1 MITSVNDIIKS
12 LKANNS
18 ILVKKQIISD
28 NKDHGTFLNV
38 LYLSLDPSIV
48 FDVKKLPDYIPAE
61 IPTKT
66 LYQALEKIKDVYTR
80 KVTGHRALHFIKSL
94 LEELNKDD
102 AEVLC
107 KVILK
112 DLDCGVQE
120 KIVNAVIPGHI
131 KDEPYMRCSLIDSKT
146 AKNITS
152 FETHGYAVSEV
163 KMDGQY
169 LNCAVVEDTSLF
181 TSRNGKVYDFQ
192 ECLDADLT
200 DIAESIKS
208 SDPRFSSGV
217 VFMGEGTVV
226 DDDGNIL
233 PRETGNGIIQKAG
246 KGTMSYREACDV
258 RFIVW
263 DVVPLDAYM
272 ERIWNVERK
281 ERREIIESAISA
293 TQSTKVR
300 MVKYKK
306 VLDIKEAFEYNAE
319 EMENG
324 EEGTILKCESGIWKS
339 HTSPKQLKMKLKMQF
354 DLRIVGFNEGK
365 KKRAGMLG
373 SIMLE
378 SEDGIITVN
387 CGSGIKEKDHEW
399 TFKSIWERK
408 DELLGKILTV
418 ESNEL
423 TIDKRTK
430 RRKVFLPIFIEF
442 RFDKD
447 TCDDYERILEIRASA
462 IEVLM
467 QTMLVNIANSP
478 KSKKK

>member
-1 MITSVNDIIKS
+1 MINDIIKK
-12 LKANNS
+12 LKSNSS

-28 NKDHGTFLNV
+28 NKDNGTFLNV
-38 LYLSLDPSIV
+38 LSLALDPSIV
-48 FDVKKLPDYIPAE
+48 FDVKKLPSYITPE
-61 IPTKT
+61 IPTKA
-66 LYQALEKIKDVYTR
+66 LYKALDELEFVYNR
-80 KVTGHRALHFIKSL
+80 KVTGHAALNFIKNL
-94 LEELNKDD
+94 LEELSEDD

-120 KIVNAVIPGHI
+120 KIVNSVIPGHV
-131 KDEPYMRCSLIDSKT
+131 KDEPYMRCSLIDVKT
-146 AKNITS
+146 VQNITS
-152 FETHGYAVSEV
+152 FKTHGYAVSEV

-169 LNCAVVEDTSLF
+169 LNCAIVGSSSLF
-181 TSRNGKVYDFQ
+181 TSRNGKIYDFQ
-192 ECLDADLT
+192 ECLDDELVK
-200 DIAESIKS
+200 IANNIQSKDS
-208 SDPRFSSGV
+208 RFDSGV
-217 VFMGEGTVV
+217 VLMGEGTVV
-226 DDDGNIL
+226 DEDGNIL
-233 PRETGNGIIQKAG
+233 PRETGNGIIQKGG
-246 KGTMSYREACDV
+246 KGTMTYREACDV

-263 DVVPLDAYM
+263 DVVPLSAYM
-272 ERIWNVERK
+272 SRIWNVERK
-281 ERREIIESAISA
+281 ERREIIESAISEA
-293 TQSTKVR
+293 KSTKIR

-306 VLDIKEAFEYNAE
+306 VLDISEAFEYNAE

-354 DLRIVGFNEGK
+354 DLRIIGFNEGK
-365 KKRAGMLG
+365 KKRSGALG
-373 SIMLE
+373 SLILE

-399 TFKSIWERK
+399 TFQSIWDRK
-408 DELLGKILTV
+408 EELLGKIVTV

-430 RRKVFLPIFIEF
+430 VRKVFLPIFIEF

-447 TCDDYERILEIRASA
+447 GADTYERILEIRESA
-462 IEVLM
+462 IEVLK
-467 QTMLVNIANSP
+467 QTLMVQIAKTV